1 MNWRLDV
8 DDPVTENSG
17 PRKPPGADVAVV
29 SELEELV
36 AGVRVGVMTGGVAIG
51 VDGGATVDDT
61 VDESTC
67 VLSGTV
73 ETSTVATGEP
83 EGSTKVNTARAGVL
97 VGSVTGTTKG
107 IPVSAAWTPGGVE
120 SVFIA
125 GGVCAEYIASGIG
138 EVLFKYLG

>member
-8 DDPVTENSG
+8 DDPATENSG

-29 SELEELV
+29 AELEELV
-36 AGVRVGVMTGGVAIG
+36 AGVRVGVMAGVAIG

-61 VDESTC
+61 VDDSIC

-73 ETSTVATGEP
+73 ETSI
-83 EGSTKVNTARAGVL
+83 

-107 IPVSAAWTPGGVE
+107 IPVSAAWTPGGVDG
-120 SVFIA
+120 VFIA
-125 GGVCAEYIASGIG
+125 GGVFAEYTASGIG
-138 EVLFKYLG
+138 EELFKYLG

>member
-8 DDPVTENSG
+8 DDPATENSG

-36 AGVRVGVMTGGVAIG
+36 AGVRVGMMTGGVAIG

-73 ETSTVATGEP
+73 ETSI
-83 EGSTKVNTARAGVL
+83 

-120 SVFIA
+120 GVSIA